1 MFIETKDADIR
12 ARLND
17 AVQDAVRRY
26 EQACKTPYTA
36 SMLAAGK
43 ECVAVER
50 AAAAYGSHKPR
61 RGPCCSSSYQPLHGV
76 AACSLDT

>member
-17 AVQDAVRRY
+17 AVQDAVRRC
-26 EQACKTPYTA
+26 EQASKTPYTA

-43 ECVAVER
+43 EWVAVER
-50 AAAAYGSHKPR
+50 AAAAYG
-61 RGPCCSSSYQPLHGV
+61 
-76 AACSLDT
+76 